1 MLKSKKLLKILLTT
15 VTALTLSLAMAMA
28 AAAEV
33 IPALNEYN
41 VKYAGG
47 DKLESNFRDSAIYMQ
62 ASSMQPGD
70 STDIV
75 LNVRNEY
82 SDTTDWYMTNDVI
95 KTLEDT
101 RQADALSGGAYTY
114 QLSYKNTVTGKEK
127 TIFSSDMVGGDS
139 VSQAGEGLHEAT
151 DALKDW
157 FYLDT
162 LESGQN
168 GVLTLHI
175 MLDGETQGNDYQDTL
190 AELKMRFAIE
200 LREPGEK
207 VSEEKPEKEPEKEP
221 DQTGKKKAK
230 KSSGSSSSKKKV
242 VKTGDDTVITP
253 YLIAAGVS
261 GLSLLL
267 LAIYSL
273 RQRRRQRGGRA

>member
-1 MLKSKKLLKILLTT
+1 MEKRKSMKKLLLSS
-15 VTALTLSLAMAMA
+15 VAVLTLTLAISMSAM
-28 AAAEV
+28 AEV
-33 IPALNEYN
+33 ISPLDEYN
-41 VKYAGG
+41 VTFTEESKMS
-47 DKLESNFRDSAIYMQ
+47 SNFKSEDIFEQ

-75 LNVRNEY
+75 LSVKNQNKA
-82 SDTTDWYMTNDVI
+82 TTYWYMTNEVL

-101 RQADALSGGAYTY
+101 REAAALSGGAYTY
-114 QLSYKNTVTGKEK
+114 RLAYTNGSSGKE
-127 TIFSSDMVGGDS
+127 TVIFSSDLVGGEN
-139 VSQAGEGLHEAT
+139 VSKAGEGLHEAT
-151 DALKDW
+151 DALDDW

-162 LESGQN
+162 LATGQ
-168 GVLTLHI
+168 GGTLTLHI
-175 MLDGETQGNDYQDTL
+175 ALDGETQGNDYQDTL

>member
-1 MLKSKKLLKILLTT
+1 
-15 VTALTLSLAMAMA
+15 
-28 AAAEV
+28 
-33 IPALNEYN
+33 
-41 VKYAGG
+41 
-47 DKLESNFRDSAIYMQ
+47 
-62 ASSMQPGD
+62 
-70 STDIV
+70 
-75 LNVRNEY
+75 
-82 SDTTDWYMTNDVI
+82 
-95 KTLEDT
+95 
-101 RQADALSGGAYTY
+101 
-114 QLSYKNTVTGKEK
+114 
-127 TIFSSDMVGGDS
+127 MVGGDS

-207 VSEEKPEKEPEKEP
+207 VSEEKPEKEPEKG
-221 DQTGKKKAK
+221 TGSDRQKEGK
-230 KSSGSSSSKKKV
+230 KSSGSSSSKTKV

-261 GLSLLL
+261 GLALLL

>member
-33 IPALNEYN
+33 IPALDKYN

-114 QLSYKNTVTGKEK
+114 QLSYKNLVTGKEK

-200 LREPGEK
+200 LREPGEE
-207 VSEEKPEKEPEKEP
+207 VPEKEPEKEP
-221 DQTGKKKAK
+221 DQPGKKKAK

-242 VKTGDDTVITP
+242 VKTGDDTIITP

-261 GLSLLL
+261 GLALLL